1 LFRKL
6 LGSKKE
12 QGTGLRRRLENGEV
26 HYLYS
31 ASNIVGLRNSRKL
44 PAA

>member
-6 LGSKKE
+6 LGSKKK
-12 QGTGLRRRLENGEV
+12 QGTGLKRRLEDGKL

-31 ASNIVGLRNSRKL
+31 ASNTVGMRNSRKL
-44 PAA
+44 HAA